1 MVPWYALA
9 RLYGWSLRVLGY
21 QGRIRGMGFLLRR
34 VGQDHIIEAEGLR
47 IHFNHHV
54 GGCYDALVARKRFGE
69 SETHRF
75 LASVLRQESIGTGV
89 VFLDVGAN
97 IGELS
102 LDLARHPKV
111 ESVIAFEPNAECA
124 RSLAESAALN
134 RLEKEITIR
143 QVALNSSGG
152 QVRFHIDTRSPN
164 ASHLA
169 GAGETRIE
177 VPASTLDHEAK
188 DLAGTVILKIDVE
201 GAELE
206 VLRGAR
212 MTLERCLPLIV
223 FEYNDTT
230 RLHFALD
237 ELRNLL
243 GPDYCLWRLRGDG
256 LLDQDFKATWN
267 CVAAHRATTL
277 GDVCRSLA
285 VA

>member
-1 MVPWYALA
+1 MLPWYALA

-75 LASVLRQESIGTGV
+75 LASVLRQESVGTGV

-152 QVRFHIDTRSPN
+152 QVRFHIDTRSPKRRTSR
-164 ASHLA
+164 APA
-169 GAGETRIE
+169 R
-177 VPASTLDHEAK
+177 PASKSRPRPST
-188 DLAGTVILKIDVE
+188 
-201 GAELE
+201 
-206 VLRGAR
+206 AR
-212 MTLERCLPLIV
+212 
-223 FEYNDTT
+223 
-230 RLHFALD
+230 
-237 ELRNLL
+237 
-243 GPDYCLWRLRGDG
+243 
-256 LLDQDFKATWN
+256 
-267 CVAAHRATTL
+267 HRAWPAK
-277 GDVCRSLA
+277 SS
-285 VA
+285 